1 MNNKELRQKVKMLK
15 ATDTIT
21 NYYELAEILEISKS
35 SIYSWLNNQFDF
47 GYEKMQLLQQVIE
60 DLVIPE

>member
-21 NYYELAEILEISKS
+21 NYYELAEILEVSKS

-47 GYEKMQLLQQVIE
+47 GYEKMQLL
-60 DLVIPE
+60 